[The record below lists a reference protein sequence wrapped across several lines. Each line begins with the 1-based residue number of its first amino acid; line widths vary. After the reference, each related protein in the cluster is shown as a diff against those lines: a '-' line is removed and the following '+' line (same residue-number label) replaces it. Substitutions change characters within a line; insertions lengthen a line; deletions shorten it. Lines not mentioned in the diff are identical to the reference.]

1 MQKVILF
8 YFLFINILAF
18 LIYGYDK
25 FIASKTKA
33 RRISEN
39 ELHTFAIIGGFLG
52 ATLAMALFHHKTSKR
67 SFLLIHVIILLVW
80 IAAIIYYIAQ
90 LNFVSSIIS
99 V

>member
-80 IAAIIYYIAQ
+80 IAAIIYYLTQ
-90 LNFVSSIIS
+90 LNFISSLFSI
-99 V
+99 